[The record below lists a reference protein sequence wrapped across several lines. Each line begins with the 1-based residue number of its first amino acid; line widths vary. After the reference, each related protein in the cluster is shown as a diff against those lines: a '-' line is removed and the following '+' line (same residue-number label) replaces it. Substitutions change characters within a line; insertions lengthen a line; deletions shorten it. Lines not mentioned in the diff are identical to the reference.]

1 MDLFIPQ
8 VTDER
13 LHPLV
18 KQIITEPV
26 YHPTIKTINSWGKGI
41 LERRGEGDKFI
52 KEFQTT
58 FNSSFWE
65 LYLNKAFIDL
75 GFNIDYSYESPDFH
89 LIHSSG
95 VHVNVEAVTSNNI
108 NNENEEYYSPN
119 SLHEAA
125 QIELDEFMDNS
136 SIRLIGKI
144 RDKKNL
150 FIDNGKKKHPYSK
163 LPHVMGN
170 PFILA
175 IAPFDNLLS
184 SGQNN
189 RAINRILYGI
199 DTLPDGTVKRIPSI
213 RTKAG
218 NTIELGIFTNDS
230 YKEISAIIFSTVGM
244 FSKAIIEAKIPCKV
258 RATKYRQFTIHE
270 FKELSDM
277 GIEKLGKNFKEF
289 ENQDIV
295 LTFRYPSGNHIVG
308 CDMYFVD
315 SSRYKETHVDGL
327 HIYYNPFASIPLER
341 NIFSSD
347 FLSYNN
353 YDVHNNRMLADH
365 NDGSLVSRNT
375 YITF

>member
-1 MDLFIPQ
+1 MDLFTPQ
-8 VTDER
+8 VATER

-18 KQIITEPV
+18 KQIIAEPV
-26 YHPTIKTINSWGKGI
+26 YHPAIKTINSWGAGI

-65 LYLNKAFIDL
+65 LYLNKAFIEL

-95 VHVNVEAVTSNNI
+95 DHVNVEAVTSNNI
-108 NNENEEYYSPN
+108 DNEKEEYYSPS
-119 SLHEAA
+119 SLNGAA
-125 QIELDEFMDNS
+125 QIDFDEFMDNS
-136 SIRLIGKI
+136 STRLIGKI

-163 LPHVMGN
+163 LPHVIGN

-175 IAPFDNLLS
+175 IAPFDSLLS

-199 DTLPDGTVKRIPSI
+199 DTLPDGTIKKIPTI

-218 NTIELGIFTNDS
+218 NTIDLGIFTNDS

-244 FSKAIIEAKIPCKV
+244 FSKAVIEAKIPCKV
-258 RATKYRQFTIHE
+258 KATKYRQFTFNE
-270 FKELSDM
+270 FKKLSDM
-277 GIEKLGKNFKEF
+277 GIEKLGKNLKEF
-289 ENQDIV
+289 ENEDIL
-295 LTFRYPSGNHIVG
+295 LTFRYPSGNNVVG
-308 CDMYFVD
+308 YDMYFCD
-315 SSRYKETHVDGL
+315 SIRHQEKHIDGL
-327 HIYYNPFASIPLER
+327 HIYHNPYASLPLKRQIFNAKELTYN
-341 NIFSSD
+341 
-347 FLSYNN
+347 SYNIN
-353 YDVHNNRMLADH
+353 HRNLIVEH
-365 NDGSLVSRNT
+365 NDGALVSRNT
-375 YITF
+375 YVTF

>member
-8 VTDER
+8 VADER

-18 KQIITEPV
+18 KQIMAESV

-65 LYLNKAFIDL
+65 LYLNKAFSDM

-89 LIHSSG
+89 LIHPSG
-95 VHVNVEAVTSNNI
+95 EHVNVEAVTSNNI
-108 NNENEEYYSPN
+108 NNEKEEYYLPD
-119 SLHEAA
+119 SLQEAA
-125 QIELDEFMDNS
+125 QTEIDDFMDNS

-144 RDKKNL
+144 RDKKSL
-150 FIDNGKKKHPYSK
+150 FIDNGKKKYPYSK
-163 LPHVMGN
+163 LPHVIGN

-189 RAINRILYGI
+189 RAINRVLFGI
-199 DTLPDGTVKRIPSI
+199 DTLPDGTVKKIPSMI
-213 RTKAG
+213 TKTG
-218 NTIELGIFTNDS
+218 NIIDLGIFTNDS

-258 RATKYRQFTIHE
+258 RATKYRQFTMKE
-270 FKELSDM
+270 FNKLSDM
-277 GIEKLGKNFKEF
+277 GIEKLGKTLKEF
-289 ENQDIV
+289 DNQDML

-308 CDMYFVD
+308 CDVYFCD
-315 SSRYKETHVDGL
+315 STQHKEKHIDGL
-327 HIYYNPFASIPLER
+327 HIYHNPYASTPLNRKIFNAKELTYNGY
-341 NIFSSD
+341 NISNGN
-347 FLSYNN
+347 LI
-353 YDVHNNRMLADH
+353 VEH

-375 YITF
+375 YVTF